1 MAIEMQFFMTFIA
14 GAGVGVIVNN
24 VIRYV
29 FDNA

>member
-1 MAIEMQFFMTFIA
+1 MEIEMQFLMTFIA
-14 GAGVGVIVNN
+14 GVGVGVILNN